1 MFYFEIYFVF
11 DNFYDSDSD
20 FVFAFIQYEGTNLTF
35 TNELHLRTGQK
46 KYTYVTGSSSDGSTN
61 KKKRKVRI
69 WTSQI
74 TQLTAGVR

>member
-20 FVFAFIQYEGTNLTF
+20 FVFALIQCEGTNLTF
-35 TNELHLRTGQK
+35 THELHLRTGQK

-61 KKKRKVRI
+61 KKNPK
-69 WTSQI
+69 S
-74 TQLTAGVR
+74 